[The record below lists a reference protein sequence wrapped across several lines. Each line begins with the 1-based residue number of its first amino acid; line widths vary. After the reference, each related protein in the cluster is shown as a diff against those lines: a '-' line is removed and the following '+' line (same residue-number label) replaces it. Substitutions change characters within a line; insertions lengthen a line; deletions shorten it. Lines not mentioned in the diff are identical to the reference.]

1 MRSQPPPNPFVPAR
15 ITFATTPQP
24 SRVSA
29 AVPATSEMNT
39 VHKLVS
45 IAVLTVRRERID
57 AHRHRNPVS

>member
-1 MRSQPPPNPFVPAR
+1 M
-15 ITFATTPQP
+15 
-24 SRVSA
+24 